1 MKEIIKINED
11 TWRIEDDGVRFYL
24 FCGNQE
30 AALID
35 TGMTCPDAK
44 QTAQEYAKPV
54 NVFGNE
60 VTLYKFDY
68 AGFLCQ

>member
-1 MKEIIKINED
+1 MKEVIKINEN
-11 TWRIEDDGVRFYL
+11 TWRIEDD
-24 FCGNQE
+24 E
-30 AALID
+30 
-35 TGMTCPDAK
+35 
-44 QTAQEYAKPV
+44 PV

>member
-24 FCGNQE
+24 FCGNQK

-35 TGMTCPDAK
+35 TGMNWTVRK
-44 QTAQEYAKPV
+44 QV
-54 NVFGNE
+54 S
-60 VTLYKFDY
+60 
-68 AGFLCQ
+68 

>member
-1 MKEIIKINED
+1 MKEVIKINKN
-11 TWRIEDDGVRFYL
+11 TWRIEDAGVRFYL
-24 FCGNQE
+24 FCGNQK

-35 TGMTCPDAK
+35 TGMNCPD
-44 QTAQEYAKPV
+44 AKPV